1 MSRNDVMKSPPERS
15 ARGFFASGMRE
26 PAHVQK
32 TGVPGVFSCRAQA
45 TPECFRAAAGSG
57 RKKGEAALLMPSAG
71 ACFRCRTLGRDL
83 FLNPRSSGSVAIS
96 FGREKALRQEGLFG
110 PAPGL
115 CLRVREVW
123 GVPVIREDEREEEKI
138 SASWKAATG

>member
-1 MSRNDVMKSPPERS
+1 MFRKR
-15 ARGFFASGMRE
+15 AYRAF
-26 PAHVQK
+26 
-32 TGVPGVFSCRAQA
+32 FSCRAQA

-57 RKKGEAALLMPSAG
+57 RKKGEVALLMPSAG

-123 GVPVIREDEREEEKI
+123 GVPAIREDEREEEKI